1 MVSQTK
7 NYLQFHT
14 VIITVILGSTL
25 FVRYLTTNEVDNIP
39 IGSQVKL
46 LDQKGWGNKRT
57 KITRNTITV
66 TSRGDKNKR

>member
-25 FVRYLTTNEVDNIP
+25 FVRYLTTSEVDNIP

-46 LDQKGWGNKRT
+46 LDQIRRGYKRI
-57 KITRNTITV
+57 KIIKKYN
-66 TSRGDKNKR
+66 SNAS